1 MKVFILGR
9 GKVGAALAAAA
20 KRAGHRVR
28 VQSARSWAATEGAGN
43 AQKIAC
49 DLAILAVR
57 DAAMPATIAA
67 LISREALPQTAAVV
81 HAAGARGAEFLEE
94 LRPYVAGVAQMHPM
108 ISFADPAAP
117 PTLLRG
123 NMRVSGDV
131 AAVKVAR
138 AFARSLGMTPRE
150 LPGADPVG
158 YHAAAALVANGAAA
172 LAAVGVALLEVAG
185 VSVQDAP
192 KMLGPLLRSVA
203 ENVETLGLPGAL
215 TGPVRRGDAAG
226 VGKHEALVA
235 DRLPEARPLYRAL
248 VAAQLPLARALP
260 DATAEQ
266 LAALEALVASWK

>member
-1 MKVFILGR
+1 VKVFILGR
-9 GKVGAALAAAA
+9 GKVGAALATAA
-20 KRAGHRVR
+20 KKAGHRVR
-28 VQSARSWAATEGAGN
+28 VQSARSSSPGSWAR
-43 AQKIAC
+43 KIDC

-57 DAAMPATIAA
+57 DAVMPATIAA
-67 LISREALPQTAAVV
+67 LIAAEALPATAVVV
-81 HAAGARGAEFLEE
+81 HAAGARGAEFLEA
-94 LRPYVAGVAQMHPM
+94 LRPHVAGVAQMHPM
-108 ISFADPAAP
+108 ISFADPAVP
-117 PTLLRG
+117 PTLARG
-123 NMRVSGDV
+123 NMRVSGDA

-150 LPGADPVG
+150 LGGADPVG

-185 VSVQDAP
+185 VSVEDAP

-203 ENVETLGLPGAL
+203 ENVENLGLPGAL

-226 VGKHEALVA
+226 VAKHEALVA

-260 DATAEQ
+260 DATPEQ
-266 LAALEALVASWK
+266 LAALDALVASWK